1 MSDQYLGEIRM
12 FAGTY
17 APQGW
22 ALCNGQLLQIAEYEA
37 LYTLL
42 GTTYGGDGR
51 TTFGVPDMRGRVPVS
66 MGNGGGGNYPL
77 GQKGGTETVTLLE
90 SQLPAHTHLP
100 AAQSAP
106 GDQALPTNNVWAS
119 KKVFEKPADDIPL
132 VPMSAAAISS
142 TGGNQPH
149 ENLMPYLAVSF
160 IIATVGIFPSQ
171 G

>member
-1 MSDQYLGEIRM
+1 MSDQYVGEIRM
-12 FAGTY
+12 FAGPY

-22 ALCNGQLLQIAEYEA
+22 AMCDGQLLQISQYEV

-51 TTFGVPDMRGRVPVS
+51 TTFGVPDMRGRVPIS
-66 MGNGGGGNYPL
+66 IGNSSGVNYVL

-90 SQLPAHTHLP
+90 SQLPAHIHLP
-100 AAQSAP
+100 AAQSAT
-106 GDQALPTNNVWAS
+106 GDQPLPTNNVWAS
-119 KKVFEKPADDIPL
+119 KQVFEKPAGGATL
-132 VPMSAAAISS
+132 VAMAAAAISS

-149 ENLMPYLAVSF
+149 DNVMPYTALTF
-160 IIATVGIFPSQ
+160 IIATEGLYPTQ

>member
-1 MSDQYLGEIRM
+1 MSDQYVGEIRM

-22 ALCNGQLLQIAEYEA
+22 AMCDGQILQISGNEA

-51 TTFGVPDMRGRVPVS
+51 STFGVPDMRGRVPVS
-66 MGNGGGGNYPL
+66 TGNVDGGNYPL
-77 GQKGGTETVTLLE
+77 GQKSGTETVTLLQ
-90 SQLPAHTHLP
+90 SQIPAHSHLP
-100 AAQSAP
+100 AAQKAT

-119 KKVFEKPADDIPL
+119 KNAFEKPADNIPL
-132 VPMSAAAISS
+132 VPMSPAAIAH
-142 TGGNQPH
+142 TGGSLPH
-149 ENLMPYLAVSF
+149 ENLMPYLTVSF
-160 IIATVGIFPSQ
+160 IIATEGIFPSQ